1 MLVLIMNLKNIF
13 KKFVLL
19 DLLLIILLISTLFFE
34 NETIASFNEHVDQTT
49 DMFSL
54 VALIWLVIWL
64 VSLYFLYKFKKNGKQ
79 LYFFTFVLGI
89 ILSLLMGASAQ
100 SSISYIV
107 DGLGW
112 ANSGAILTLL
122 YFSPIKK
129 EFDK

>member
-1 MLVLIMNLKNIF
+1 MNLKNIF
-13 KKFVLL
+13 KKLVLL

-34 NETIASFNEHVDQTT
+34 NEMIASFNEHVDQTT

-79 LYFFTFVLGI
+79 LYFFTFVFAI

-100 SSISYIV
+100 SSISYV
-107 DGLGW
+107 LDALSW